1 MPSYAELLEQLHM
14 PPPKLRARMYEA
26 HRALAPDRDLLV
38 YAMGMP
44 NPIPGIPQVLA
55 SIQPDDVQMF
65 MGALTGLH
73 SDKLDLILHSGGGSS
88 EAAEQIVNYLR
99 AKYKNIRVFV
109 PLRAMSAATMISCAA
124 DVIIM
129 GRESAIGPTDP
140 QINLP
145 NSISVPAQAILDDYK
160 KAKEEIAQNPTN
172 AALWGPKFN
181 ALPHGFLSYCQSTI
195 DRSKKLVCRWL
206 HIYMGLEEEKADEIS
221 TWLATGTE
229 HLSHGRPISF
239 EQARDKGLK
248 VELLEAHQDLQ
259 DAILSIFHS
268 VILTFQHTNIV
279 KIVENHNTKGVQV
292 QVNIA
297 VAPQGVPVVPQPRHT
312 PQPPAETSP
321 PGLSDLTDCPSA
333 LPQTLVVEKIEN
345 K

>member
-1 MPSYAELLEQLHM
+1 
-14 PPPKLRARMYEA
+14 
-26 HRALAPDRDLLV
+26 
-38 YAMGMP
+38 
-44 NPIPGIPQVLA
+44 
-55 SIQPDDVQMF
+55 
-65 MGALTGLH
+65 
-73 SDKLDLILHSGGGSS
+73 
-88 EAAEQIVNYLR
+88 
-99 AKYKNIRVFV
+99 
-109 PLRAMSAATMISCAA
+109 
-124 DVIIM
+124 
-129 GRESAIGPTDP
+129 
-140 QINLP
+140 
-145 NSISVPAQAILDDYK
+145 
-160 KAKEEIAQNPTN
+160 
-172 AALWGPKFN
+172 
-181 ALPHGFLSYCQSTI
+181 
-195 DRSKKLVCRWL
+195 
-206 HIYMGLEEEKADEIS
+206 MGLEEEKADEIS